1 MWQMNDIRS
10 RAIAE
15 LSSCA
20 TPTAKIVYGR
30 AYDHPRWLRD
40 GYLALCLRS
49 KPLTVEEVEGLS
61 LKEIIGVAKARERIR
76 SRVLFSSC
84 ETKWVWDTHEG
95 QVAQYETHYKL
106 PDNEHLGES
115 DSGPSLL
122 YLSQPES
129 TLALFQIF

>member
-10 RAIAE
+10 RAIAQ

-30 AYDHPRWLRD
+30 AYDHPPWLRD

-49 KPLTVEEVEGLS
+49 KPLTVEEVEELS
-61 LKEIIGVAKARERIR
+61 LKEIIGVAEARERIR

-84 ETKWVWDTHEG
+84 ETEWVWDNG
-95 QVAQYETHYKL
+95 RQVMQYETHYKL
-106 PDNEHLGES
+106 PNDEHHGES
-115 DSGPSLL
+115 DSRPLLL